1 MSTKWLPAFL
11 LVGLGEVLRQAV
23 LWLAGCLQGPFSPQT
38 GCCCRDLEVSVNPPA
53 PGYGPDSVVGELATQ
68 APTVGPSLL
77 LLEKDVSA
85 LF

>member
-23 LWLAGCLQGPFSPQT
+23 LWLARCLPGPFSPQT
-38 GCCCRDLEVSVNPPA
+38 GSCCRDLQVSVNPPA
-53 PGYGPDSVVGELATQ
+53 PDYGPESVGELATQ

-77 LLEKDVSA
+77 LLEKDIGA
-85 LF
+85 LL